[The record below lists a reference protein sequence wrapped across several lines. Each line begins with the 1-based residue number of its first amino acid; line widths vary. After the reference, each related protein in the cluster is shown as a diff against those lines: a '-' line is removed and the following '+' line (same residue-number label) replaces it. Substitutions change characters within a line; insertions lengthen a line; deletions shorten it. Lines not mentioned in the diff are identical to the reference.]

1 MGGKQFGTV
10 QGIDGI
16 LQMRHYG
23 DTSPRADPYS
33 PEQQIMYHTSLA
45 LIDKLVQDGL
55 LTQADFKRACTI
67 LTKKYGLPKDS
78 IFAEVA

>member
-1 MGGKQFGTV
+1 METRKENTAAGNAT
-10 QGIDGI
+10 
-16 LQMRHYG
+16 LL
-23 DTSPRADPYS
+23 PEDPYS

-55 LTQADFKRACTI
+55 LTQADFKRACVI
-67 LTKKYGLPKDS
+67 LTKKYGPPDGS

>member
-1 MGGKQFGTV
+1 METRKENTV
-10 QGIDGI
+10 VGNV
-16 LQMRHYG
+16 
-23 DTSPRADPYS
+23 TSPRADPYS

-67 LTKKYGLPKDS
+67 LTKKYGLPKNS

>member
-1 MGGKQFGTV
+1 METRKENTAAGNAT
-10 QGIDGI
+10 
-16 LQMRHYG
+16 LLP
-23 DTSPRADPYS
+23 TDPYS

-55 LTQADFKRACTI
+55 LTQADVKRACEV
-67 LTKKYGLPKDS
+67 LPKKYGLPDGS

>member
-1 MGGKQFGTV
+1 METRKGNTAAGHAT
-10 QGIDGI
+10 
-16 LQMRHYG
+16 L
-23 DTSPRADPYS
+23 PPADPYS

-55 LTQADFKRACTI
+55 LTRADFKRACAV